1 MTSIG
6 PNTPP
11 VPGPVL
17 GRSVMEWWE
26 RYLAAVIGI
35 STFGGSITFSVIVS
49 EIADP
54 ARLNPENAEALTPT
68 RFDRETV
75 RHFLAISWAIF
86 ICEIGICSVLAM
98 LINFH
103 RDKFVDCFRPDSPNP
118 ALRSLVV
125 IGRLRISTRWFL
137 LACALLINSLMTAA
151 FMFLSLAVVAYVGV
165 AGWMGVLFTTAF
177 GLVSLVFGI
186 AEPAVKSFR
195 ESRAYRRSWLAH
207 TGG

>member
-1 MTSIG
+1 MAD
-6 PNTPP
+6 PPPP
-11 VPGPVL
+11 VLGPVL
-17 GRSVMEWWE
+17 GRSIMEWWE

-49 EIADP
+49 PIADP

-86 ICEIGICSVLAM
+86 ICEMGICSVLATLM
-98 LINFH
+98 HFH
-103 RDKFVDCFRPDSPNP
+103 RDKFVNRFLPDFPGP

-125 IGRLRISTRWFL
+125 MGSLRVSTRWFL
-137 LACALLINSLMTAA
+137 LACALLINCLMVAA

-165 AGWMGVLFTTAF
+165 AGWMGVLFSTVF
-177 GLVSLVFGI
+177 GLVSLVFGV

-195 ESRAYRRSWLAH
+195 ESRDYRRRWRLAH
-207 TGG
+207 AGG